1 MPTSTFSVSG
11 LSTGMDTQSMID
23 KLVSLEGQP
32 LAILQSRQA
41 AYKSQVSVL
50 GALASKLSALQ
61 TAANGLSAGGVLG
74 LTTTSTN
81 GAFTATPGSSAVAGS
96 YDVAVTS
103 LASAAKWRSAGLGAS
118 DTILTGTFTLTAGK
132 DYPIAVGGTG
142 TLADVAAAIR
152 ASGAPVSAVV
162 LNDGT
167 RSYLSV
173 TALNSGTA
181 GSFTLDA
188 RARQALDPTG
198 TAAVS
203 QAARDSVFSVDGL
216 TFTRS
221 SNTVT
226 DALPGT
232 TLTLQKTSPVDP
244 GTGKPVPET
253 LTLANDASA
262 TQAKLQTFVDAY
274 NAVMQL
280 AQQQLAVSKD
290 SNRTSTL
297 AGDPTVRGLQR
308 SLQAIG
314 STIVPGLGTVRS
326 LADLGLKT
334 QRDGTLTIDKDVLS
348 AAIARDPSAVDG
360 VFASASGG
368 VAKLTS
374 TLVDSYVAPSS
385 GLLSIRQQGLTD
397 QISSMDDQAA
407 RMQARVD
414 AYRQSLVNQF
424 TAMETVVGQYK
435 TIGNFLTQQSNA
447 LASKS

>member
-1 MPTSTFSVSG
+1 
-11 LSTGMDTQSMID
+11 MID
-23 KLVSLEGQP
+23 KLVALEGRP
-32 LAILQSRQA
+32 LTLLQTRQA

-50 GALASKLSALQ
+50 GSLASKLSALQ

-81 GAFTATPGSSAVAGS
+81 SAFTATPGSSAVAGS
-96 YDVAVTS
+96 YDVAVTT
-103 LASAAKWRSAGLGAS
+103 LASAAKWRSAGFGAS
-118 DTILTGTFTLTAGK
+118 DTVLTGSFTLTAGK
-132 DYPIAVGGTG
+132 DYPIAVVGTG

-181 GSFTLDA
+181 GAFTLDA
-188 RARQALDPTG
+188 RAKLALDPTG

-203 QAARDSVFSVDGL
+203 QAARDAVFSVDGL
-216 TFTRS
+216 KYTRS
-221 SNTVT
+221 SNIVT

-232 TLTLQKTSPVDP
+232 TLTLQKPSPVDP
-244 GTGKPVPET
+244 GTGQPVPET
-253 LTLANDASA
+253 LSLANDASA

-280 AQQQLAVSKD
+280 AQQQLAVSQN
-290 SNRTSTL
+290 SNRSSTL

-314 STIVPGLGTVRS
+314 STIVPGLGLVRS

-334 QRDGTLTIDKDVLS
+334 QRDGTLTIDTDVLS

-360 VFASASGG
+360 VFASASSG

-374 TLVDSYVAPSS
+374 KLVDSYVAPSS
-385 GLLSIRQQGLTD
+385 GLLSIRQQGLND

-407 RMQARVD
+407 RMQARID

-435 TIGNFLTQQSNA
+435 TIGNFLTQQSTA
-447 LASKS
+447 LAASKS